1 MYEYLVELGWEG
13 RGRVGVENQYHEF
26 VITSEWGMPFKW
38 RVDLQYAANGT
49 WVDVFYY
56 PRQHLKGN
64 GERHEE
70 LRFSGV
76 VFDNTEIPV
85 LMKQLQI
92 TI

>member
-56 PRQHLKGN
+56 PTTTFKREWRTSRGIKI
-64 GERHEE
+64 
-70 LRFSGV
+70 LRC
-76 VFDNTEIPV
+76 NI
-85 LMKQLQI
+85 
-92 TI
+92 

>member
-1 MYEYLVELGWEG
+1 
-13 RGRVGVENQYHEF
+13 
-26 VITSEWGMPFKW
+26 
-38 RVDLQYAANGT
+38 
-49 WVDVFYY
+49 VFYY

-64 GERHEE
+64 GERREE

-76 VFDNTEIPV
+76 IFDNTEIPV